1 MAANSDLP
9 VRRMGQGLNVPALG
23 LGCMGLGNAIY
34 SSTEELQEEDYI
46 AVIQHAID
54 NGCNFLDTSDVYGPF
69 TNEEL
74 VGKAIKKY
82 PREKVVIATKF
93 GIVVEAGAKLGL
105 NGSKEHCRAACEAS
119 LKRLGVDYIDLYY
132 LHRKDPK
139 VPIEETIAAMKE
151 LVDEG
156 KVRYIGVSETSPADI
171 RRGHAVHPISAVQLE
186 WSLWSR
192 DVEEEIV
199 PTCRELGIGIV
210 AYSPLGRGFLT
221 GKLTSPDD
229 LADNDWRRTQPRF
242 SKEAFDKASQLALA
256 WVLAQGD
263 DVAAIPGTKRIKY
276 LEENLRAASVHL
288 GPEDLKEIDVFVAGI
303 KVEGDRYDNMKMMSY
318 HYE

>member
-1 MAANSDLP
+1 MSSFYSGSQP
-9 VRRMGQGLNVPALG
+9 VP
-23 LGCMGLGNAIY
+23 
-34 SSTEELQEEDYI
+34 EEECI
-46 AVIQHAID
+46 ATIHHAID

-82 PREKVVIATKF
+82 PREKVIIATKF
-93 GIVVEAGAKLGL
+93 AALIKDGNFSVD
-105 NGSKEHCRAACEAS
+105 GSPQHCREACEAS

-132 LHRKDPK
+132 MHRKDPK

-151 LVDEG
+151 LVEEG

-171 RRGHAVHPISAVQLE
+171 RKGHAVHPISAVQLE

-192 DVEEEIV
+192 DAEAELI

-210 AYSPLGRGFLT
+210 CYSPLGRGFLT
-221 GKLTSPDD
+221 GKITSPDD
-229 LADNDWRRTQPRF
+229 LADGDWRKTNPRF
-242 SKEAFDKASQLALA
+242 QKEAFDKNKALVEKVGEMAAKKGCTPGQLALA

-276 LEENLRAASVHL
+276 LDENLGAASVQL
-288 GPEDLKEIDVFVAGI
+288 GQEDLQEIDAVLAEVQVSGERY
-303 KVEGDRYDNMKMMSY
+303 EGMHGTFHYDK
-318 HYE
+318 

>member
-1 MAANSDLP
+1 
-9 VRRMGQGLNVPALG
+9 
-23 LGCMGLGNAIY
+23 MGLGNAIY
-34 SSTEELQEEDYI
+34 SGTEGLQEEDYI

-54 NGCNFLDTSDVYGPF
+54 KGCNFLDTSDVYGPF

-74 VGKAIKKY
+74 VGKAIQKY
-82 PREKVVIATKF
+82 PREKLIIATKF
-93 GIVVEAGAKLGL
+93 GFVIEDGWDYHLD
-105 NGSKEHCRAACEAS
+105 GSREHCRAACEAS

-139 VPIEETIAAMKE
+139 E
-151 LVDEG
+151 LVEEG

-171 RRGHAVHPISAVQLE
+171 RRGHAVHPITAVQLE
-186 WSLWSR
+186 WSLWTR
-192 DVEEEIV
+192 DAEEDII

-221 GKLTSPDD
+221 GTITSPDD
-229 LADNDWRRTQPRF
+229 LADGDWRKSNPRF
-242 SKEAFDKASQLALA
+242 QKENKALVEKVSKLAARKGCTPGQLALA

-276 LEENLRAASVHL
+276 LDENLGAARVQL
-288 GPEDLKEIDVFVAGI
+288 GPEDLKEIDGFLASI
-303 KVEGDRYDNMKMMSY
+303 KVKGDRYTNMKARSY
-318 HYE
+318 HYD